1 MLRTLVVFAVVALVS
16 NCAAAVEIGAN
27 GFRVRH
33 EVVIAASPA
42 KVYDALTGHVDG
54 WWNAQH
60 TYSGDSRNL
69 TIDPRPGGCFCERLA
84 NGGVEHMRVVQAR
97 PNELLRMTGG
107 LGPLQ
112 ASGVAGAMSW
122 RLSPALGTTKLELT
136 YSVGGYIPDGFQG
149 IAPAVESMLGEQVD
163 RLKRYVETG
172 APEAAK

>member
-1 MLRTLVVFAVVALVS
+1 MLRTLVVLAVVALVS
-16 NCAAAVEIGAN
+16 DGAAAVEIGAN

-42 KVYDALTGHVDG
+42 KVYDALIGHVDR

-84 NGGVEHMRVVQAR
+84 NGGVEHMHVVHVR
-97 PNELLRMTGG
+97 PDEMLRMTGG

-112 ASGVAGAMSW
+112 GSGVAGAMSW
-122 RLSPALGTTKLELT
+122 RLSPAQGATKLELT
-136 YSVGGYIPDGFQG
+136 YSVGGYIAEGFQS
-149 IAPAVESMLGEQVD
+149 IAPAVESVLGEQVG

-172 APEAAK
+172 AADPAK